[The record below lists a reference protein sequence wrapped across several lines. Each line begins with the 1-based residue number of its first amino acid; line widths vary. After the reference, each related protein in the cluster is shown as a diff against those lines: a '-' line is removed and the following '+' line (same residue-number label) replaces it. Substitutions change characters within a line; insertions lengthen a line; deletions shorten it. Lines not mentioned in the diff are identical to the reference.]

1 MLLLLVSALVI
12 GYLIVQRV
20 DKWHRLRHITGPRW
34 CAWTDIWMLRRSWS
48 GSLYEDL
55 GKLHQEHGPNYVIC
69 GDPNEVRRMW
79 GVRSEWDRSPWYKGF
94 QLDPPRDYT
103 LSMRDNALH
112 ATLRSKL
119 APGYSGKG
127 IESLHES
134 IDAQIAKFIWLI
146 ESKYLS
152 TDTNLRPVDFAR
164 KVQYLTLDVISTL
177 AFGHT
182 FGFLDKD
189 GDLFNYIKTT
199 EESLPV
205 MQMITLLPWLVNVI
219 QSRLF
224 KAFMPSDTDVWG
236 FGGYQT
242 KHRFCSITKA
252 VVAERYG
259 PHKITKPD
267 MLGSFVANGLSQ
279 KEAEA
284 ESLVQIIAGSDT
296 TATTLRTGILLL
308 TTSSKVYT
316 TLLTEIDTAISENHI
331 SNPVTDA
338 EAHALPY
345 LQACIKECFWFWPLI
360 TGIMLHMCP
369 WEADVC
375 GVSIPAGMN
384 VGWGAW
390 AVLRDKVVFGG
401 VAELEREC
409 EGDRERLI
417 EMERAVELL
426 FGQGKWGCLGKPISL
441 LEINKVF
448 VELLRR
454 FDFAVLNPGALDG
467 DVLIRRLDAVGAV

>member
-134 IDAQIAKFIWLI
+134 IDAQIAKFIRLI

-224 KAFMPSDTDVWG
+224 KAFMPSDTDV
-236 FGGYQT
+236 
-242 KHRFCSITKA
+242 ITKA

-384 VGWGAW
+384 VGWSAW
-390 AVLRDKVVFGG
+390 AVLRDKVVFGA

-454 FDFAVLNPGALDG
+454 FDFAVLNPGAPDG